1 MTFARRPDP
10 GRSSRLRGRACLY
23 VVLLVTACS
32 RQPAPKLPPATERPV
47 PAGEGAGNIVIGKGP
62 AGVNGQAPIVVLQP
76 KAATEFPPP
85 AERPYMDQ
93 VSQTFV
99 PAMLFTRTG
108 VPTEFRNSDDVLH
121 NVRVRESETREG
133 MFNVA
138 IPTGQ
143 VWNFTFP
150 RDGFYDVG
158 CDIHPGMFAQIVSTS
173 SPYATIAD
181 TEGNFSIDG
190 VPPGAYKAVVYAG
203 GKKIQKDVQVGAEP
217 FRFDLTQ

>member
-47 PAGEGAGNIVIGKGP
+47 PAGEGAGNIVVGKGP

-93 VSQTFV
+93 VSQTFI

-158 CDIHPGMFAQIVSTS
+158 CDIHPGMSAQIYSSST
-173 SPYATIAD
+173 PYVVAAAL
-181 TEGNFSIDG
+181 DG
-190 VPPGAYKAVVYAG
+190 SFQFEDVAPGAYTVTVFA
-203 GKKIQKDVQVGAEP
+203 GAEKVERTIEVTGARTEVG
-217 FRFDLTQ
+217 F